1 MLVGVTSLSSQPPYA
16 VAKHEMGTLMSIE
29 TAQVIRLHPS
39 DNVIV
44 ALADLAAGTFLTDHG
59 LTLPMAV
66 PRGHKI
72 ATGPIA
78 VGDQVIRYGQII
90 GVATVP
96 IAAGE
101 HIHTQNLG
109 MGDHSHD
116 YAFSTD
122 IRPVAMANETR
133 QFMGYHRA
141 DGKVGTRN
149 YLGIL
154 TSVNCSGSV
163 ARFIAEACENDT
175 WLDAFPNVD
184 GVVPIVHGTGCGM
197 SGKDEGYDTLF
208 RTLQGYAR
216 NPNFGGILLVG
227 LGCEVMQVPDLIG
240 AGRMRGDGNFKYMTI
255 QQTGGT
261 RRTIEKG
268 VAVLKEMADV
278 ANKVARQP
286 AGLEHLMVGMQ
297 CGGSDGYSGITA
309 NPALGVAS
317 DLLVAHGGTTILSET
332 PEIYGA
338 EHLLTR
344 RAVTPEVGQKIVDR
358 IKWWEDY
365 TSRWG
370 GEMDNNP
377 SPGNKKGGLTTILE
391 KSLGAVAK
399 GGSAPLTQVYK
410 FAEQITERGFVYMDS
425 PGYDPASVTGQ
436 IASGSNL
443 IVFTTGRGSVSGYKP
458 TPCIKLATNSEM
470 YARMSEDMD
479 INCGDIITDG
489 VSLEDKG
496 REIFEMF
503 IHVASGGETKSE
515 ALGFGG
521 AEFVPWA
528 MGAVM

>member
-1 MLVGVTSLSSQPPYA
+1 MPPPYA
-16 VAKHEMGTLMSIE
+16 RA
-29 TAQVIRLHPS
+29 IRLHPA

-44 ALADLAAGTFLTDHG
+44 ALADIAAGELLAEHG
-59 LTLPMAV
+59 LTVGGAV

-72 ATGPIA
+72 ATLPIA
-78 VGDQVIRYGQII
+78 AGQKVIRYGQII
-90 GVATVP
+90 GAATQP

-101 HIHTQNLG
+101 HVHTQNLG
-109 MGDHSHD
+109 MGEHAQD
-116 YAFSTD
+116 YAFAAEA
-122 IRPVAMANETR
+122 RPLQLPVTPGRTFA
-133 QFMGYHRA
+133 GYHRA

-149 YLGIL
+149 YLGVL

-163 ARFIAEACENDT
+163 ARFIAEACERQG
-175 WLDAFPNVD
+175 WLADFPNVD

-197 SGKDEGYDTLF
+197 SGRDEGYATLF

-227 LGCEVMQVPDLIG
+227 LGCEVMQIPDLIG
-240 AGRMRGDGNFKYMTI
+240 HGRMRGDGNFRYMTI

-261 RRTIEKG
+261 RRTVEKG
-268 VAVLKEMADV
+268 VAMLKEMAAA
-278 ANKVARQP
+278 ANAAARAP
-286 AGLEHLMVGMQ
+286 AGIGHIMVGMQ

-309 NPALGVAS
+309 NPALGFAS

-344 RAVTPEVGQKIVDR
+344 RAVTREVGEKIVER
-358 IKWWEDY
+358 IRWWEDY
-365 TSRWG
+365 TARWG

-399 GGSAPLTQVYK
+399 GGTAPLTEVYR
-410 FAEQITERGFVYMDS
+410 FAEQVGKQGFVYMDT
-425 PGYDPASVTGQ
+425 PGYDPTSVTGQ
-436 IASGSNL
+436 IAGGANL
-443 IVFTTGRGSVSGYKP
+443 ICFTTGRGSVSGYKP
-458 TPCIKLATNSEM
+458 VPCVKLATNSEM

-479 INCGDIITDG
+479 INCGDIVSEG
-489 VSLEDKG
+489 VSIEDKG
-496 REIFEMF
+496 REIFEMW
-503 IHVASGGETKSE
+503 IRVASGERTKSE
-515 ALGFGG
+515 ELGFGG

>member
-1 MLVGVTSLSSQPPYA
+1 M
-16 VAKHEMGTLMSIE
+16 
-29 TAQVIRLHPS
+29 AQVPDAIRLHPADS
-39 DNVIV
+39 VVIALRDLGPGAIV
-44 ALADLAAGTFLTDHG
+44 AGVAAPLAG
-59 LTLPMAV
+59 PV

-72 ATGPIA
+72 AAGPIA
-78 VGDQVIRYGQII
+78 AGATVIRYGQII
-90 GVATVP
+90 GVATQA
-96 IAAGE
+96 IAAGA
-101 HIHTQNLG
+101 HVHSHNLG
-109 MGDHSHD
+109 MGAHAQD

-122 IRPVAMANETR
+122 LRALATPEAR
-133 QFMGYHRA
+133 HFMGYARA
-141 DGKVGTRN
+141 DGGVGTRN

-163 ARFIAEACENDT
+163 ARFIAEAVEREG
-175 WLDAFPNVD
+175 WLADYPQID

-197 SGKDEGYDTLF
+197 SGQDEGYETLF
-208 RTLQGYAR
+208 RTLAGYAR

-227 LGCEVMQVPDLIG
+227 LGCEVLQIPDLIG
-240 AGRMRGDGNFKYMTI
+240 RARLRADGNFRYMTI

-261 RRTIEKG
+261 RATIVRG
-268 VAVLKEMADV
+268 LAVLREMAEV
-278 ANKVARQP
+278 ANNVQRSP

-344 RAVTPEVGQKIVDR
+344 RAVTPEVGAKIVER
-358 IKWWEDY
+358 IRWWEDY
-365 TSRWG
+365 TARLG

-399 GGSAPLTQVYK
+399 GGTAPLRQVYK
-410 FAEQITERGFVYMDS
+410 FAEPITERGFVYMDS
-425 PGYDPASVTGQ
+425 PGYDPTSVTGQ
-436 IASGSNL
+436 IASGANL

-470 YARMSEDMD
+470 YARMAEDMD
-479 INCGDIITDG
+479 INCGDIITEG

-496 REIFEMF
+496 REIFELF
-503 IHVASGGETKSE
+503 LRVASGEATKSE
-515 ALGFGG
+515 ELGFGG